1 MVTPMSP
8 SSSMSLLTSLISG
21 MLLIVIFSDVNNTA
35 EITCNASFFA
45 PWGIIS
51 PLSGLP
57 PFITNALFMMVRFV
71 ERQLVLFSSP
81 VVTVAVIL
89 IVIAWII
96 VIATAIVLIIVIAT
110 AIVLITIFA
119 WRSAVFNA
127 VKIDVFLKL

>member
-1 MVTPMSP
+1 
-8 SSSMSLLTSLISG
+8 MSLLTSFISG
-21 MLLIVIFSDVNNTA
+21 ILLIVIFSDVSKTA

-89 IVIAWII
+89 IVIIAWII
-96 VIATAIVLIIVIAT
+96 VITAAIVLIVVITA
-110 AIVLITIFA
+110 AIVLIGVFA
-119 WRSAVFNA
+119 WVSAVFNA
-127 VKIDVFLKL
+127 VKIDVLFEFQLAA